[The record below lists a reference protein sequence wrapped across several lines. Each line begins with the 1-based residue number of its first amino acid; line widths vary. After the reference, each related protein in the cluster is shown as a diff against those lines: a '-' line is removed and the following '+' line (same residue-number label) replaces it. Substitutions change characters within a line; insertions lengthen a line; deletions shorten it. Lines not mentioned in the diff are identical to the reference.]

1 MAAPLASAPEAVLSS
16 AALWLLSSL
25 LVGLGAN
32 RLPEPWL
39 QERRWLGRRLQ
50 RRPGGPAAG
59 GASPDPLGVRVWKRW
74 LPDAGAV
81 LPGGVAKA
89 SLVRRDAEAL
99 ERLVVETRRAE
110 LVHWALWPIWLVTP
124 LWLPPAG
131 VLLNLLFA
139 CLFNLPCLLVQRH
152 NRRRLEGL
160 LGRLALRAQGGG

>member
-39 QERRWLGRRLQ
+39 QERRERRGR
-50 RRPGGPAAG
+50 PAAG